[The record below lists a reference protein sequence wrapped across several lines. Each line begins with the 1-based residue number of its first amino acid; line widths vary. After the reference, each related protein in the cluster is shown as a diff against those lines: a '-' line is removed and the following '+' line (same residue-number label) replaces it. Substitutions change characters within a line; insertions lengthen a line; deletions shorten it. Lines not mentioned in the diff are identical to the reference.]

1 MKMKVSVKAAYM
13 FLWS

>member
-1 MKMKVSVKAAYM
+1 MKVSVKAAYM